1 MAMTADER
9 RESKFNDLILTL
21 DSYLDKEKNDYPEE
35 ELNKSLG
42 NIKRNVSN
50 LYSESEV
57 DNYLQDRRDK
67 RTEEARETV
76 LNANPLLETRQIRNK
91 GGLLED
97 DREQYAEGEV
107 VEKTITLDTILFEND
122 KEKRVSIRD
131 ALEKSRPDSVYAYMQ
146 SGNKDWL
153 FSTSYGD
160 EGGEEYQSGQMPK
173 NVGKKRLAILQSLFD
188 SKDVLSEA
196 LPIGTRTKKA
206 EGGEII
212 KDYKKQLKKYKDIWS
227 DESEKYTKKEQAKAG
242 EEHNII
248 AQTMNQ
254 YVEDPIEILVGPFK
268 KTEVGKPGYNRKTKR
283 TLYEKGGEL
292 DDQMEMMLGRTEETP
307 MEEQMTGVMGE
318 SEEQPTMLPD
328 EEMEEDYV
336 DYVVGKTLSEED
348 NQYLMSMLEQDDRLS
363 VIFDQVVESATEF
376 SGEGPVDGPGTETS
390 DSIPARLS
398 DGEFVITAKAAE
410 EIGVDNL
417 MSMMKNAEVLADNRQ
432 MAYEGGSIREEKEV
446 MAAPK
451 EPQQQNI
458 NVTKTTLDDGALL
471 SRDQE
476 DLVGNAVKEN
486 MMLDPYQRHVRS

>member
-1 MAMTADER
+1 MTADER

-76 LNANPLLETRQIRNK
+76 LNANPLLETRQIRNE

-97 DREQYAEGEV
+97 DREQYGVGGLASKLAKRLLKRFGDNEKIKDSLSTIEQKENQLNKQGYTTTADEQELNNLKYMLEEELAELETYKMSRGGQDVGMDISRSQELAA
-107 VEKTITLDTILFEND
+107 EQLARKQLRKEGADEASPDILR
-122 KEKRVSIRD
+122 KRMRK
-131 ALEKSRPDSVYAYMQ
+131 L
-146 SGNKDWL
+146 L
-153 FSTSYGD
+153 D
-160 EGGEEYQSGQMPK
+160 EGK
-173 NVGKKRLAILQSLFD
+173 VKD
-188 SKDVLSEA
+188 SSEG
-196 LPIGTRTKKA
+196 IRKQKA
-206 EGGEII
+206 E
-212 KDYKKQLKKYKDIWS
+212 
-227 DESEKYTKKEQAKAG
+227 
-242 EEHNII
+242 
-248 AQTMNQ
+248 
-254 YVEDPIEILVGPFK
+254 
-268 KTEVGKPGYNRKTKR
+268 
-283 TLYEKGGEL
+283 GGEL

-336 DYVVGKTLSEED
+336 DYVVGKTLSKED

>member
-1 MAMTADER
+1 
-9 RESKFNDLILTL
+9 
-21 DSYLDKEKNDYPEE
+21 
-35 ELNKSLG
+35 
-42 NIKRNVSN
+42 
-50 LYSESEV
+50 
-57 DNYLQDRRDK
+57 
-67 RTEEARETV
+67 
-76 LNANPLLETRQIRNK
+76 
-91 GGLLED
+91 
-97 DREQYAEGEV
+97 
-107 VEKTITLDTILFEND
+107 
-122 KEKRVSIRD
+122 
-131 ALEKSRPDSVYAYMQ
+131 
-146 SGNKDWL
+146 
-153 FSTSYGD
+153 
-160 EGGEEYQSGQMPK
+160 
-173 NVGKKRLAILQSLFD
+173 
-188 SKDVLSEA
+188 
-196 LPIGTRTKKA
+196 
-206 EGGEII
+206 
-212 KDYKKQLKKYKDIWS
+212 
-227 DESEKYTKKEQAKAG
+227 
-242 EEHNII
+242 
-248 AQTMNQ
+248 MNQ

-336 DYVVGKTLSEED
+336 DYVVGKTLSKED